1 MQNLG
6 PRIIIGGHNL
16 NNLRC
21 TNRTVLV
28 AEDKDDLQKLLHIV
42 EEDSSEK
49 GLELNSKKAKVMV
62 VSRNNECLQ
71 INIFVNGDEFK
82 ILGYLN
88 IKRWTQKH

>member
-1 MQNLG
+1 M
-6 PRIIIGGHNL
+6 IGKHNL

-21 TNRTVLV
+21 TNGTVLV
-28 AEDKDDLQKLLHIV
+28 AEDKEDLQKLLHIV

-49 GLELNSKKAKVMV
+49 GLELNSKKAEVMV

-82 ILGYLN
+82 YLG
-88 IKRWTQKH
+88 T